1 MTDRHVR
8 RLYALSLGIL
18 VLFLAWAVVVAQPW
32 SAPAAPAQD
41 PRIVALQRRELRLRR
56 EAVAVQRAVA
66 HRWQVYRVQLHR
78 RQRAIDAARRQHLA
92 QVRAAAA
99 QAHAAAAAAAA
110 AVPVSAASAPV
121 AAAAPAVRVV
131 TLPPIT
137 VTRSS

>member
-8 RLYALSLGIL
+8 RLYPLSLGVL

-41 PRIVALQRRELRLRR
+41 PRIVVLQRRELRLRR
-56 EAVAVQRAVA
+56 EAVAVQRVVA
-66 HRWQVYRVQLHR
+66 HRWQVYRVQLRR
-78 RQRAIDAARRQHLA
+78 RQRAIDAARRHHLA

-99 QAHAAAAAAAA
+99 QAHAAAAA